1 MGPRDGAIFI
11 LADSMGVLGDIDTYV
26 RRHSCNVERLQ
37 QSGVRVPLQ
46 DEHESVVGDAWQDV
60 ESGRRI

>member
-26 RRHSCNVERLQ
+26 SRHGR
-37 QSGVRVPLQ
+37 
-46 DEHESVVGDAWQDV
+46 DAD
-60 ESGRRI
+60 GL